1 MYVYV
6 YDIKRPL
13 FYCRSRSKKKIKDGP
28 YSSLAAIGSWW
39 ALGRAA
45 PSIPVETEPSFLL
58 HAQVF
63 CVHSLRQRPIKA
75 VQQVGLAELDD
86 GRAHGDCRAR
96 LPARAERQQL
106 KMLPSEI
113 DAAVLEPFRVELSI
127 LKSENFTEA
136 RRSSRIRS
144 L

>member
-13 FYCRSRSKKKIKDGP
+13 FYVRSRSKKKIKDGP

-75 VQQVGLAELDD
+75 V
-86 GRAHGDCRAR
+86 
-96 LPARAERQQL
+96 
-106 KMLPSEI
+106 
-113 DAAVLEPFRVELSI
+113 
-127 LKSENFTEA
+127 
-136 RRSSRIRS
+136 
-144 L
+144 